1 MIFHRQTELNVP
13 HSSLK
18 LSRFDIAKPVIA
30 KKKRETFFADF
41 RSSTIQCRTQ
51 NSFHKRFLV
60 FSSNTQLRTWH
71 MRYQRHKKGPALSS
85 TNMPSKLLRQRRQED
100 KDLFQKHIC
109 ISKYYF
115 IGNVHIAYPQNPE
128 VIFPDIFESF
138 LIKQFLSWPKIWTQT
153 KFEPIL
159 SDRFHLRAF

>member
-1 MIFHRQTELNVP
+1 MNDF
-13 HSSLK
+13 SSANRIKCSTFVTQSYLA
-18 LSRFDIAKPVIA
+18 LISPNPSLQ
-30 KKKRETFFADF
+30 KKRKLFFADF

-115 IGNVHIAYPQNPE
+115 IGNVHIAHPQNSE
-128 VIFPDIFESF
+128 VILPDIFVNF
-138 LIKQFLSWPKIWTQT
+138 LIK
-153 KFEPIL
+153 
-159 SDRFHLRAF
+159 